1 MDSKSVSFCIIL
13 LIATLLCGVVR
24 SDTAKDRAECADQ
37 LVGLAPCLPYVS
49 GDAKLPTPD
58 CCTGL
63 KEVVEKS
70 KKCLCILVKDRDDPS
85 LGFKINATL
94 ALGLPD
100 KCHAPANISQCP
112 DLLHLAHNSPDA
124 KIFEDFNKTAP
135 ATEGCFVPPK
145 LLYKLGLKSL
155 MQSSEQPILLK
166 SSYQVM
172 INRKTL
178 SFLFLELCWHKA
190 ILEGLVCNGSRVI
203 EWHTNEKSKQL
214 RGFHVNMS
222 GFAFNS
228 TMLWDPKRWHRPT
241 ANRIRQLDTACE
253 RRFSGDHLHRITC
266 RR

>member
-1 MDSKSVSFCIIL
+1 MQSIKGQSTIGHQIIHHHPIIYTSLSVKLKHYTISHFLSMDSKSVSFCIIL

-112 DLLHLAHNSPDA
+112 
-124 KIFEDFNKTAP
+124 
-135 ATEGCFVPPK
+135 G
-145 LLYKLGLKSL
+145 KSL
-155 MQSSEQPILLK
+155 TRIGS
-166 SSYQVM
+166 
-172 INRKTL
+172 
-178 SFLFLELCWHKA
+178 
-190 ILEGLVCNGSRVI
+190 LVCV
-203 EWHTNEKSKQL
+203 
-214 RGFHVNMS
+214 
-222 GFAFNS
+222 
-228 TMLWDPKRWHRPT
+228 
-241 ANRIRQLDTACE
+241 
-253 RRFSGDHLHRITC
+253 
-266 RR
+266 